1 GKFIDGCVALP
12 DMDTVTKNLVT
23 ELCDANGVIQN
34 RELSFKDSC
43 SLPTYGLM
51 QLDTDPDMFGNDHG
65 DEEGGSFLNC
75 DWGNIADFNDLDR
88 IFRNNGS
95 IFGHEII
102 GNVDELLYPSTD
114 SINAM
119 AVRFCLAV
127 CFFSSSLFDA

>member
-1 GKFIDGCVALP
+1 
-12 DMDTVTKNLVT
+12 
-23 ELCDANGVIQN
+23 
-34 RELSFKDSC
+34 
-43 SLPTYGLM
+43 M
-51 QLDTDPDMFGNDHG
+51 QLDTEPAMFGNDHG

-102 GNVDELLYPSTD
+102 GNVDELLSPSTD

-119 AVRFCLAV
+119 VVQFCLAV
-127 CFFSSSLFDA
+127 CFFSSS